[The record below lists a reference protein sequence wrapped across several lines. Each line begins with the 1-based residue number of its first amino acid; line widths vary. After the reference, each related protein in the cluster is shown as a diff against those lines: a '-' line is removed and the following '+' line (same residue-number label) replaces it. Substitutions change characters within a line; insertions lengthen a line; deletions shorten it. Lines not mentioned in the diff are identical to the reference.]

1 MEWQRFWFQ
10 VTPGHFYAPIPDTR
24 TLKDELWAKPSDL
37 VGVDMNEKWQLEFLS
52 DCAAKYRGEYER
64 FPHNRTG
71 TPHEYYVNNGWFE
84 NVDGEILYCM
94 VRRFKPR
101 RIIEVGSG
109 FSTYLSAHAI
119 AKNRQEDPQ
128 YGCELTAIEPNPNP
142 VLKAGFPGL
151 TRLISC
157 NVQDVALHEFQ
168 KLEANDIF
176 FVDSSHILKIGSDVH
191 YEFLEIIPRLN
202 RGVLI
207 HAHDILLP
215 AEYPREKVFND
226 SIFWNEQYLL
236 QAFLAFN
243 GCYEVLWASS
253 FMHVKHPDKLE
264 QAFPSYQKSRI
275 GPGSFWMRRIQ

>member
-1 MEWQRFWFQ
+1 M
-10 VTPGHFYAPIPDTR
+10 
-24 TLKDELWAKPSDL
+24 
-37 VGVDMNEKWQLEFLS
+37 
-52 DCAAKYRGEYER
+52 
-64 FPHNRTG
+64 
-71 TPHEYYVNNGWFE
+71 NNGWFE

-94 VRRFKPR
+94 IRHFKPR

-109 FSTYLSAHAI
+109 FSTYLSAQAI
-119 AKNRQEDPQ
+119 ARNRQEDPH

-142 VLKAGFPGL
+142 VLQSGFPGL
-151 TRLISC
+151 TRLISR

-191 YEFLEIIPRLN
+191 YEFLEIIPRLD

-215 AEYPREKVFND
+215 AEYPREKVFNEN
-226 SIFWNEQYLL
+226 IFWNEQYLL

-243 GCYEVLWASS
+243 ERYEVLWASS
-253 FMHVKHPDKLE
+253 FMHLKHPDKLE
-264 QAFPSYQKSRI
+264 KAFLSYQKSKI
-275 GPGSFWMRRIQ
+275 WPGSFWMRRMK